1 MKAVVVGGGVVGV
14 TSAYYLARDGH
25 EVTLVEKE
33 AELATL
39 ASAGNAGI
47 IAPGHSFARASPTAP
62 MELWRSLTVEDTA
75 LRVNPIKAPG
85 MIEV

>member
-47 IAPGHSFARASPTAP
+47 IAHGASLLTSGDLTRPT
-62 MELWRSLTVEDTA
+62 
-75 LRVNPIKAPG
+75 G
-85 MIEV
+85 